1 MALSDARFL
10 FLLYKVSPE
19 RKMHL
24 LTEVCFYSGVATLSL
39 IGGVAACISP
49 LGVGL
54 FTVGLVMYVNQ
65 NKQ

>member
-1 MALSDARFL
+1 
-10 FLLYKVSPE
+10 
-19 RKMHL
+19 MHL

-54 FTVGLVMYVNQ
+54 FTAGLVMYVNQ
-65 NKQ
+65 NRR

>member
-10 FLLYKVSPE
+10 FLLYKVSQS

-39 IGGVAACISP
+39 IGGVAAVISP

-65 NKQ
+65 NRQ

>member
-10 FLLYKVSPE
+10 FFLHFISKE